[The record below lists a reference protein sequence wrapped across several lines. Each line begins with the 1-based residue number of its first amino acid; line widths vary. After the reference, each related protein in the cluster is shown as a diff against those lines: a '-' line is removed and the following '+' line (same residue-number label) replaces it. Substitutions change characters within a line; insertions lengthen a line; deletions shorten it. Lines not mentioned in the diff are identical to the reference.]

1 MTGRTPAFVGVSNP
15 SERTI
20 EACRRGDRDALEA
33 VFRIEA
39 PALERLISRLVGPTA
54 DVEDLLQTTL
64 MEAVGA
70 FPRFHGKASVRTWLG
85 RIAVHVVHQHLRRP
99 DVRRRRVTL
108 ELVRDYEP
116 TDAAPEPDRAA
127 HTHRQL
133 ERLYHHLDSI
143 AVKKRL
149 AFVLYV
155 FEGRPIDEVAAL
167 TGASRVATK
176 SRVFWAR
183 RELLARVAADPV
195 LRELTQT
202 MRGDC

>member
-1 MTGRTPAFVGVSNP
+1 MTGRTPAFVASNP
-15 SERTI
+15 GERTI
-20 EACRRGDRDALEA
+20 EACRRGDRHALEA

-39 PALERLISRLVGPTA
+39 PALERLIARLVGPVA

-64 MEAVGA
+64 MEAIGA

-149 AFVLYV
+149 
-155 FEGRPIDEVAAL
+155 
-167 TGASRVATK
+167 
-176 SRVFWAR
+176 
-183 RELLARVAADPV
+183 
-195 LRELTQT
+195 
-202 MRGDC
+202 